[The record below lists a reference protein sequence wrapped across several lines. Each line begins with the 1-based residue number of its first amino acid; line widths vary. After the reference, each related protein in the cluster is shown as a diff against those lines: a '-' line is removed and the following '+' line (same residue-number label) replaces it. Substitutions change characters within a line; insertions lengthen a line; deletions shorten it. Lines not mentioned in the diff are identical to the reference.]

1 MVIIGLTFLKCY
13 PLSTRFEVM
22 LKAGLIL
29 SGDFFLRRS
38 YRIRT
43 LVGDAVQLVWGCSV
57 QRVQRYSQA
66 THKSIICFHASQRPS
81 ASRWINN
88 STSGLHVQP
97 RVSSPISVPA
107 PVSSHTIN
115 SCLEDVFLQRAEF
128 QPERTDARNRVTFDR
143 SEPFHSKSLPGM
155 VGEMILWD
163 HSFWDLEPGYKSDQV
178 TSVTW

>member
-13 PLSTRFEVM
+13 PRSTRFEVM

-43 LVGDAVQLVWGCSV
+43 LVGDAVQLVWGVGV
-57 QRVQRYSQA
+57 QRVQRYQILPKVN
-66 THKSIICFHASQRPS
+66 HLLPS
-81 ASRWINN
+81 LPKTRKASRWINN
-88 STSGLHVQP
+88 STSGPHVQK
-97 RVSSPISVPA
+97 RASSPISVLA